1 MTLCIIAQM
10 VLCPLLGLK
19 NVSTLTLLALC
30 KEIVAIL
37 VDIIKHVILRKL
49 YTRPTFLSY
58 YVATMQ
64 YLHMLLF
71 SNVRCGQ
78 LHCQDS
84 GNFRLSVG
92 ADVLVSTKSVYIW
105 GEGIVE
111 CRYNNILY

>member
-1 MTLCIIAQM
+1 
-10 VLCPLLGLK
+10 
-19 NVSTLTLLALC
+19 
-30 KEIVAIL
+30 
-37 VDIIKHVILRKL
+37 
-49 YTRPTFLSY
+49 
-58 YVATMQ
+58 MQ

-111 CRYNNILY
+111 CRYSIYAKKLCV